1 MQGIDH
7 IPVANALGGWPTEGS
22 LAVEGVEHYAFE
34 QVTQGHVVIFGE
46 GLENFAKT
54 FFHAAAGLNALD
66 KELRFI
72 DHGTNVP
79 WYINGGQWMCGFIRR
94 RGKPRLYRWF
104 IRSGRVQGSEFSSP
118 GRRSSRF
125 SACLGGCPWFCR
137 RGSSDVR

>member
-46 GLENFAKT
+46 GLENFEKT
-54 FFHAAAGLNALD
+54 FFHADAGLNALD

-79 WYINGGQWMCGFIRR
+79 WYICNDNRCVPLHAGDAA
-94 RGKPRLYRWF
+94 
-104 IRSGRVQGSEFSSP
+104 SRVSTGHSSM
-118 GRRSSRF
+118 RKSKT
-125 SACLGGCPWFCR
+125 A
-137 RGSSDVR
+137 